1 VFEAGHAINGI
12 LKLQTAQVCKYVEKE
27 AANS

>member
-12 LKLQTAQVCKYVEKE
+12 LKLQMEQVCKYVEQE